1 MKRKYMLKKII
12 SLIFALTLIA
22 MLTTTAVAMETR
34 ASKLIISHSCVASAD
49 TDGKINVTFSIT
61 GKRIMSRIGAQS
73 MSFYIKNGTSWKLVE
88 SYTEYYFGMS
98 AMNKVTYDNTI
109 TYQGTAGADYKVVV
123 TLFVKDS
130 DGATDSRTYTKY
142 VNT

>member
-1 MKRKYMLKKII
+1 MMTKTATKRIVSFVL
-12 SLIFALTLIA
+12 ALV
-22 MLTTTAVAMETR
+22 LTTLLATVAVATEVR
-34 ASKLIISHSCVASAD
+34 ASALIVSHSCVASAD

-61 GKRIMSRIGAQS
+61 GKKIMSRIGAQS

-88 SYTEYYFGMS
+88 SYTEYYVGMS
-98 AMNKVTYDNTI
+98 AMNKLSHGNTI
-109 TYQGTAGADYKVVV
+109 TYQGTAGEEYKVVV

-142 VNT
+142 V

>member
-12 SLIFALTLIA
+12 SLIFALTLSA

-61 GKRIMSRIGAQS
+61 GKKIMSRIGAQS

-142 VNT
+142 V

>member
-73 MSFYIKNGTSWKLVE
+73 MSFYIKTGTSWKLVE
-88 SYTEYYFGMS
+88 SYTEYYVGMS

-142 VNT
+142 V